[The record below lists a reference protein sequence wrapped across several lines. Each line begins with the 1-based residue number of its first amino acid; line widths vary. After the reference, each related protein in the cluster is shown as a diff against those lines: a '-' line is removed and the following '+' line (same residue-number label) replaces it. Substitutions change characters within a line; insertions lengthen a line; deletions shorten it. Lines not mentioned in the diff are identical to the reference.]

1 MAPEATFSTSSAAS
15 STSQAPLAPSKGKS
29 EMATFGERHVA
40 KGIGRLTQ
48 HVLKK
53 GSGSWVWNDQDE
65 KMLDLTCGI
74 GVTNLGHVH
83 PRISAAVHE
92 QVDSIVHAQCAI
104 GYSEKYL
111 QLIKAM
117 LPTFAKIDPRLDSVF
132 FWNSGSEAVEASIK
146 LAREATGKQNII
158 VVQGSYHGR
167 TYGAMGLTKSKTIY
181 SERHGPLMP
190 GVFVTSF
197 PYYAQLGLPQSTP
210 TSELVQQSLHQLR
223 LLLAQQSAPVDTAA
237 VILEPVMGEGGYVPA
252 PPEFLRGLREITEQN
267 NILLIHDEVQSGAGR
282 TGQFWATEESGVKPD
297 IMVFA
302 KGIANGFPLSG
313 IVSRKD
319 IMDKQKPGSMGGTYA
334 GNAVACAA
342 GCAVLETFAKENT
355 LENVQAR
362 SAELFSFL
370 ENLKTSSPAGHLIED
385 IRGKGLMVGLQFS
398 KSPISGDSNHT
409 AANDA
414 RRWLV
419 DGSKQDQMAPKISK
433 RCAEKGMLILST
445 SVFDVM
451 RFIPALNISKE
462 ELAIGCKIFQE
473 AFEEVAK
480 ECGRI

>member
-1 MAPEATFSTSSAAS
+1 MAPEATFSTTTSSSSSAAAN
-15 STSQAPLAPSKGKS
+15 APPAKS
-29 EMATFGERHVA
+29 ELVSFGERHVA
-40 KGIGRLTQ
+40 KGVGRLTQ

-53 GSGSWVWNDQDE
+53 GQGSWVWNTQGQ
-65 KMLDLTCGI
+65 KLLDLTCGI

-104 GYSEKYL
+104 GFSEKYL
-111 QLIKAM
+111 QLIQGM
-117 LPTFAKIDPRLDSVF
+117 LPTFAKVDPRLDSVF

-146 LAREATGKQNII
+146 LAREATGKQNVI

-197 PYYAQLGLPQSTP
+197 PYYSQLGLPQSTP
-210 TSELVQQSLHQLR
+210 TSELVGQSLHQLR
-223 LLLAQQSAPVDTAA
+223 LLLAQQTAPCDTAA
-237 VILEPVMGEGGYVPA
+237 IILEPVMGEGGYVPA

-267 NILLIHDEVQSGAGR
+267 GILLIHDEVQSGAGR
-282 TGQFWATEESGVKPD
+282 TGDFWATEHSGVKPD

-334 GNAVACAA
+334 GNAVSCAA
-342 GCAVLETFAKENT
+342 GCAVLETFQEEKI
-355 LENVQAR
+355 LDNVSAR
-362 SAELFSFL
+362 SAELFTFL
-370 ENLKTSSPAGHLIED
+370 ENLKTNSPAGHLIED
-385 IRGKGLMVGLQFS
+385 IRGRGLMVGLQFKRS
-398 KSPISGDSNHT
+398 TISGDSNHT
-409 AANDA
+409 AANED

-419 DGSKQDQMAPKISK
+419 DGSKQDQLAPKISK

-451 RFIPALNISKE
+451 RFIPALNITKE
-462 ELAIGCKIFQE
+462 ELALACKIFQE
-473 AFEEVAK
+473 SMEEVAK
-480 ECGRI
+480 ETGRI

>member
-1 MAPEATFSTSSAAS
+1 
-15 STSQAPLAPSKGKS
+15 
-29 EMATFGERHVA
+29 MATFGERHVA
-40 KGIGRLTQ
+40 KGVGRLTQ

-53 GSGSWVWNDQDE
+53 GAGSWVWNDQDQ

-83 PRISAAVHE
+83 PRVSAAVHE

-104 GYSEKYL
+104 GFGEKYL
-111 QLIKAM
+111 ELIKGM
-117 LPTFAKIDPRLDSVF
+117 LPTFAKIDPRLDSLF

-181 SERHGPLMP
+181 SERQGPLMP

-197 PYYAQLGLPQSTP
+197 PYYSQLGLPQSTP
-210 TSELVQQSLHQLR
+210 TSDLVDQSLHQLR
-223 LLLAQQSAPVDTAA
+223 LLLAQQSAPCDTAA

-252 PPEFLRGLREITEQN
+252 PPEFLQGLREITEQN

-282 TGQFWATEESGVKPD
+282 TGDFWATEQSGVKPD

-334 GNAVACAA
+334 GNAVSCAA
-342 GCAVLETFAKENT
+342 GCAVLETFAKENV
-355 LENVQAR
+355 LENVAAR
-362 SAELFSFL
+362 SAELFAFL

-385 IRGKGLMVGLQFS
+385 IRGRGLMVGLQFARG
-398 KSPISGDSNHT
+398 PISGDSNHT
-409 AANDA
+409 AANA
-414 RRWLV
+414 SRSWLV
-419 DGSKQDQMAPKISK
+419 DGSKQEQLAPKISK

-451 RFIPALNISKE
+451 RFIPTLNITKE
-462 ELAIGCKIFQE
+462 ELELGCKIFQE
-473 AFEEVAK
+473 AFEEVAR
-480 ECGRI
+480 ESGRI